1 MVAIEVL
8 GCILEFAIDGLVEIL
23 QEFGA
28 CRFRSAEVR
37 FQIVDEH
44 SQALRSEAE
53 FRRARAVLLRPFQ
66 PGVTEVHLRAA
77 SRWVA

>member
-44 SQALRSEAE
+44 SQALA
-53 FRRARAVLLRPFQ
+53 
-66 PGVTEVHLRAA
+66 
-77 SRWVA
+77 